1 MTQLCHAY
9 VRSVVGNIDF
19 NRRLR
24 MNKPFNQKSRN
35 SVLYISADG
44 LDAETLNALG
54 NVEDLADVAD
64 AVTSPD
70 SAVIV
75 SIVR

>member
-1 MTQLCHAY
+1 
-9 VRSVVGNIDF
+9 
-19 NRRLR
+19 